1 MRINRLNV
9 FPSPGGRFGIDEGFP
24 GPPRATGDPKS
35 ATLFMSSPE
44 FVKFMSQRK
53 NTPKDLL
60 HSKLAVK
67 LIIIYHLKYDMTV

>member
-9 FPSPGGRFGIDEGFP
+9 FPTPGGRFGIDEGFP
-24 GPPRATGDPKS
+24 GPPCATGDPKS

-53 NTPKDLL
+53 KK
-60 HSKLAVK
+60 HSKGSSSLE
-67 LIIIYHLKYDMTV
+67 ISCQINHHLSLKI